1 MLWVQDTQ
9 ISTAA
14 AQLGH
19 CWDIPFT
26 QEDVQRRDDVHV
38 PLCILMELQGSTQ
51 RAQIR
56 TMLPIFRGAE
66 MQPCQV

>member
-9 ISTAA
+9 ISPAA

-26 QEDVQRRDDVHV
+26 QEDVQRRDNAHV
-38 PLCILMELQGSTQ
+38 PLCILMELQGSLQ

-56 TMLPIFRGAE
+56 TVLPIFSGAE
-66 MQPCQV
+66 MQPCRV